1 MNTLMV
7 LKHIEKRVVIPH
19 YFKNEDEAVYW
30 WSHLPSSDEWEIIYL
45 EERKPCGHRY
55 ELMYAKFDQQGYFYS
70 KYIICF
76 SKKETIILARK
87 IKEANSNYIINIKKL
102 Y

>member
-1 MNTLMV
+1 ML
-7 LKHIEKRVVIPH
+7 LKHLEKKIIISR
-19 YFKNEDEAVYW
+19 YFKNEDEAIYW
-30 WSHLPSSDEWEIIYL
+30 WSRFPASDEWEIIYL
-45 EERKPCGHRY
+45 EERNPSGHRH
-55 ELMYAKFDQQGYFYS
+55 ELMYTEFDERGILYS

-76 SKKETIILARK
+76 SKKEAVLLTRR